1 MGKAESSSHNVH
13 NHQVHALKNEGASG
27 DVYENTGTTKNGCQV
42 PTVRHPGRA
51 AGVRASAW
59 TWAAG
64 MSNAGSGGH
73 YVRKAEMRELKYE
86 GASGDIYENKETGE
100 TACATTWQ
108 CLGFG
113 TSNTGAIDVHS

>member
-1 MGKAESSSHNVH
+1 M
-13 NHQVHALKNEGASG
+13 
-27 DVYENTGTTKNGCQV
+27 
-42 PTVRHPGRA
+42 
-51 AGVRASAW
+51 RASAW
-59 TWAAG
+59 TRAAG